1 MTYYSYNDS
10 YFMLHCTSRE
20 VVRKKNSPTSVTS
33 CYDCQE
39 QITAVAHQ
47 REVCYSQNI
56 LSINRDRE
64 YERQQSETLETQF
77 DTLLAY
83 WFKAL
88 KRLFKL
94 DDRCRGRYSLSGQI
108 SLEIPPGTP

>member
-1 MTYYSYNDS
+1 MIVRSKLKLSTSKRKSVIPRIYY
-10 YFMLHCTSRE
+10 LLIETS
-20 VVRKKNSPTSVTS
+20 
-33 CYDCQE
+33 
-39 QITAVAHQ
+39 
-47 REVCYSQNI
+47 
-56 LSINRDRE
+56 
-64 YERQQSETLETQF
+64 ERQQSESLETQF

-108 SLEIPPGTP
+108 SPEIPPGTP